1 MRKLFIFFLL
11 IPIFYLS
18 ISSCSKEN
26 DLKSIRLLSF
36 GTYIDI
42 DIYKVDSKKL
52 EFIQSQL
59 QSDFNLM
66 HKAWHSWE
74 PGPLGRINFFLREG
88 KKVAAA
94 PSVIPLLKISQ
105 RLAEKSNYLFD
116 PGIGAL
122 VNIWGFHS
130 NKTEMQKPPDSSLI
144 KEWLDNKPSIR
155 DIKINGFHIS
165 SKKKG
170 VKLDFGAIGKGYGV
184 DRAIES
190 LIEMGVTDAI
200 VNAGGDL
207 KVIGSKAGNPW
218 RIAIR
223 NPEGNSPIAII
234 AAKDG
239 DAIFTSGNY
248 QRGFLWKNE
257 WYHHLLDPRTGYPA
271 RGISSVTVIHKNAA
285 TADAAAT
292 AIFIAGL
299 NDWHKIAKKMGVKY
313 ALIVDD
319 KKNIYMNPKMWKRI
333 EIDKQF
339 KNLIL
344 SEPL

>member
-1 MRKLFIFFLL
+1 
-11 IPIFYLS
+11 
-18 ISSCSKEN
+18 
-26 DLKSIRLLSF
+26 
-36 GTYIDI
+36 
-42 DIYKVDSKKL
+42 
-52 EFIQSQL
+52 
-59 QSDFNLM
+59 
-66 HKAWHSWE
+66 
-74 PGPLGRINFFLREG
+74 
-88 KKVAAA
+88 
-94 PSVIPLLKISQ
+94 
-105 RLAEKSNYLFD
+105 
-116 PGIGAL
+116 
-122 VNIWGFHS
+122 
-130 NKTEMQKPPDSSLI
+130 
-144 KEWLDNKPSIR
+144 
-155 DIKINGFHIS
+155 
-165 SKKKG
+165 
-170 VKLDFGAIGKGYGV
+170 
-184 DRAIES
+184 
-190 LIEMGVTDAI
+190 MGVTDAI